1 MGLPYTKAP
10 HMGGFGPLGHES
22 PHAALLIDFD
32 NVTMGMRSDLSRE
45 LKTLLDSDVIKGKVS
60 VQRAYADW
68 RRYPQYIVPLSEASV
83 DLIFAPAYGSSK
95 KNATDIRMA
104 IDGMELVFVRPEIG
118 TFILLTG
125 DSDFSSLVL
134 KLKEYGKYVIGV
146 GIQESS
152 SDILVQNC
160 DEYYSYTSLTGLTK
174 TTDLQ
179 TTSDPWVLVAEAVKK
194 MGARKDVMR
203 SDRLKQVMQ
212 EMDPNFEE
220 SGLGFSKFSKF
231 LAEASSRGLVA
242 LKKLEN
248 GQYEVGA
255 GTSRPRRGSSSEGRS
270 RGGRS
275 DRPRGRRDRQDRET
289 TSDAVGGV
297 TSEAESEGRTPDVEA
312 SDDPLKAAYG
322 VLVKALGEFAEA
334 GRSRVRDSDVK
345 RKMLAISSGFDETE
359 LGFPKFSKFL
369 SQAVEHGVIVAER
382 TERGNYEVGLAAGD
396 GWMTAQRTEST
407 SSTAGDSSDVDDFS
421 ARSSS
426 RGDGHASLASDEA
439 AKAPPTREA
448 KVEQTVVVISPSTAG
463 GAGLRLG
470 PRGGSTR
477 RRGGDAAPALLDG
490 QIVGG
495 RAAAKPVVAEVTPV
509 AETTQVSESTRGT
522 DSTRGTRISRV
533 DEAVGVTEHVPGAE
547 STYQS
552 EVSFAQ
558 DGEAPRDGS
567 DHAPGAAAADDG
579 PVDLGTLGLP
589 NDPEAI
595 VRYLT
600 HRYKGVGGKTAQTL
614 VERFGSDL
622 FETMRDAP
630 NAIASAVPAGRAE
643 QVLEAWKADYE
654 RRVAAGVGRTSSSR
668 SKSRS

>member
-1 MGLPYTKAP
+1 MELPYTKAP
-10 HMGGFGPLGHES
+10 HRGGFGPPGHES

-174 TTDLQ
+174 TTDLNQ
-179 TTSDPWVLVAEAVKK
+179 STSDPWVLVAEAVKK
-194 MGARKDVMR
+194 MVARKDVMR

-255 GTSRPRRGSSSEGRS
+255 GTSRPRRSSSGEGRS
-270 RGGRS
+270 RGGRG
-275 DRPRGRRDRQDRET
+275 DRSRGRRDRQDRET
-289 TSDAVGGV
+289 TPDAVGSV
-297 TSEAESEGRTPDVEA
+297 TSEAEPEGRTSDVEG

-334 GRSRVRDSDVK
+334 GRARVRDSDVK

-382 TERGNYEVGLAAGD
+382 TERGNYEVELAAGD
-396 GWMTAQRTEST
+396 GWEAAQRTEST
-407 SSTAGDSSDVDDFS
+407 SSADDDSSAVDDVS
-421 ARSSS
+421 TRSSS
-426 RGDGHASLASDEA
+426 RGGGQASVASDEA
-439 AKAPPTREA
+439 AKARPTREA
-448 KVEQTVVVISPSTAG
+448 KVEQTVVVISPSTPG

-477 RRGGDAAPALLDG
+477 RRGGDAGPALLDG
-490 QIVGG
+490 QIVG
-495 RAAAKPVVAEVTPV
+495 RREAVKPTVAEDTPV
-509 AETTQVSESTRGT
+509 AEKTRVSKRTRGT
-522 DSTRGTRISRV
+522 EISRV
-533 DEAVGVTEHVPGAE
+533 DESAGVTEQAPVAE
-547 STYQS
+547 RAYQS
-552 EVSFAQ
+552 EVSFEQ
-558 DGEAPRDGS
+558 DVEAPREGRDE
-567 DHAPGAAAADDG
+567 APGVAAADEG
-579 PVDLGTLGLP
+579 SVDLGTLGLP
-589 NDPEAI
+589 SDPEAI

-600 HRYKGVGGKTAQTL
+600 HRYKGVGEKTAQTL

-622 FETMRDAP
+622 FKTMRDAP
-630 NAIASAVPAGRAE
+630 STIASAVPAGRAE
-643 QVLEAWKADYE
+643 QVLEAWQADYE

-668 SKSRS
+668 SKGRN